1 VSRAPR
7 VQKSDIDM
15 ELKAEELKRILDEQS
30 KSSSLDEIGEMMDEV
45 VDPIRDLQH
54 PDDTDPEPK

>member
-1 VSRAPR
+1 
-7 VQKSDIDM
+7 M